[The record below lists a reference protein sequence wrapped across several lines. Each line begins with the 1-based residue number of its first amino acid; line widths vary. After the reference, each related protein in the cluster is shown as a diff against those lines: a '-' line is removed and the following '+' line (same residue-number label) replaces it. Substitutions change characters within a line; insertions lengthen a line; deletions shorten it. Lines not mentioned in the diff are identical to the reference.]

1 MERDRQGSSLLPEQY
16 QMIILDE
23 ERFINRGTRRA
34 CYQHS
39 ENPNLVIKVPVGDKK
54 DKELANLKELK
65 GYHALVR
72 KHIDLSCI
80 SHCYGFITTSH
91 GTGLV
96 CDCIRDH
103 DGNISRTIADIIT
116 SGEDYDPAYILAVA
130 QKFCDIL
137 KSKKVY
143 IFDLNI
149 KNIALKLQ
157 LDGSYLPFAIDLKG
171 RYDNNEFFPFSSYID
186 FLSRKK
192 MARRSRQLIERISL
206 FGTIKI

>member
-1 MERDRQGSSLLPEQY
+1 
-16 QMIILDE
+16 MIILDE
-23 ERFINRGTRRA
+23 EGFINRGTLRA
-34 CYQHS
+34 CYQHP

-54 DKELANLKELK
+54 GKELANLKELK

-72 KHIDLSCI
+72 KHIDLFCI

-96 CDCIRDH
+96 CDCVRDH

-116 SGEDYDPAYILAVA
+116 SGEDYDPAYVLAVA
-130 QKFCDIL
+130 QNICDML
-137 KSKKVY
+137 MSKKVY

-157 LDGSYLPFAIDLKG
+157 PDGAYLPLAIDLKG
-171 RYDNNEFFPFSSYID
+171 RYDNNEFFPFSSYIE

-192 MARRSRQLIERISL
+192 MERRCRQLLERISL
-206 FGTIKI
+206 FGTKKI